1 MTLSTT
7 ELQQEIAAEQGYVD
21 RLYARLDALRDRTT
35 RSLEQVR
42 RAPLVPTPSGR
53 TEREAFD
60 VMHTLRLKQ
69 LSAVEERLVFGRLD
83 LSEDERRYVGRIGLS
98 DEEQHT
104 LLLDW
109 RAPAA
114 SAFYQATA
122 AEPLGVFRR
131 RHIGLRGRTVTTLD
145 DELLDT
151 EALSDGA
158 TVTGDGALMAALT
171 AHRTGRMRDIV
182 ATLQAEQDRIVRAPL
197 PGVLVVQGGPG
208 TGKTAVALHRA
219 AYLLYT
225 HRDRIA
231 GSGVLV
237 VGPSPVFL
245 RYIEQ
250 VLPSLGETGVVL
262 LTPGQLYPGVEAVD
276 ADPPEVAVLKGDL
289 RMAQVVRAAV
299 HGRQRRLAH
308 PLTIDV
314 GGDPLV
320 LHPRVVAEA
329 RGRARQGGRPHND
342 ARVTFVRHL
351 LDDLAGQLARARGVA
366 DDLGERADLIAEL
379 RDSVDVRREL
389 NLLWMPLSATALVT
403 ELFARPDRLAHAAE
417 GILSQRDQ
425 KLLFRERGTPWTV
438 ADVPL
443 LDEAAELIGADV
455 AESAAA
461 RRAAAAAATERAEA
475 LEYAR
480 RVLQTVGVNGPMMT
494 SEVTPEMLVDR
505 LSDGGPLGSVAD
517 RALLDRSWAFGH
529 AVVDEAQ
536 ELSPMQWRMIVRRVP
551 SRSMT
556 VVGDVAQTGSPAGTT
571 SWSAV
576 LEGPAAGRWRVEQ
589 LTVNYRTPA
598 AVMEVATG
606 VLHAHGVEVAAPR
619 SARQGDWAPEA
630 VRLPGRSAAE
640 VAAAVLGAVRADEDA
655 LSGGRFAVLLPRS
668 VSPALVGAV
677 RAGLAGTELADRVD
691 VLTVQQA
698 KGLEFDGVTVVDPAS
713 VLTDSPRGLA
723 DLYVALTR
731 PTQRLTVLHHG
742 DLPPGLDRLP
752 AR

>member
-1 MTLSTT
+1 
-7 ELQQEIAAEQGYVD
+7 
-21 RLYARLDALRDRTT
+21 LDALRDRTT
-35 RSLEQVR
+35 RSLAQVR

-53 TEREAFD
+53 TERDAFTAL
-60 VMHTLRLKQ
+60 HAERLRQ
-69 LSAVEERLVFGRLD
+69 LSAVEDRLAFGRLD
-83 LSEDERRYVGRIGLS
+83 LAVGERRYVGRIGLS
-98 DEEQHT
+98 DDDQSP

-122 AEPLGVFRR
+122 AEPLGVARR
-131 RHIGLRGRTVTTLD
+131 RHLGLRGRTVVSLD
-145 DELLDT
+145 DEVLDA
-151 EALSDGA
+151 EALGQDGLDDG
-158 TVTGDGALMAALT
+158 TVTGEGALMAALT

-262 LTPGQLYPGVEAVD
+262 LTPGQLFPGVEAVD
-276 ADPPEVAVLKGDL
+276 TDPAEVAVLKGDL
-289 RMAQVVRAAV
+289 RLAQVIRAAV
-299 HGRQRRLAH
+299 NGRQRRLAH
-308 PLTIDV
+308 PLALDV
-314 GGDPLV
+314 GGDRLV
-320 LHPRVVAEA
+320 LHPRTVAEA

-351 LDDLAGQLARARGVA
+351 LDDLALQLAVARGVA
-366 DDLGERADLIAEL
+366 EDAGERSDLLAEL
-379 RDSVDVRREL
+379 RDSIDVRREL
-389 NLLWMPLSATALVT
+389 NLLWMPLSAQTLVA
-403 ELFARPDRLAHAAE
+403 ELFTRPDRLAHAAD
-417 GILSQRDQ
+417 GLLSAREQ
-425 KLLFRERGTPWTV
+425 KLLFREQPAPWTV

-455 AESAAA
+455 AESAAG
-461 RRAAAAAATERAEA
+461 RRAAAVAAADRAEA
-475 LEYAR
+475 LEFAR
-480 RVLQTVGVNGPMMT
+480 LALRNAGDAGAML
-494 SEVTPEMLVDR
+494 TPEMLVDR
-505 LSDGGPLGSVAD
+505 FADSGSDATVAE
-517 RALLDRSWAFGH
+517 RARVDRSWAFGH

-571 SWSAV
+571 SWAAA
-576 LEGPAAGRWRVEQ
+576 LEGPAAGRWRVEE

-598 AVMEVATG
+598 AVMDLATG
-606 VLHAHGVEVAAPR
+606 LLHAHGVDVAAPR
-619 SARQGDWAPEA
+619 SAREGEWPPRA
-630 VRLPGRSAAE
+630 VRLGGRSAQD
-640 VAAAVLGAVRADEDA
+640 VATAVAGTVRADDEV
-655 LSGGRFAVLLPRS
+655 LRGGRYAVLLPRS
-668 VSPALVGAV
+668 APQRLPDAV
-677 RAGLAGTELADRVD
+677 RESLGADSELLERVD
-691 VLTVQQA
+691 VMTVEQA
-698 KGLEFDGVTVVDPAS
+698 KGLEFDTVVVVDPAA
-713 VLTDSPRGLA
+713 VLADSPRGLA

-742 DLPPGLDRLP
+742 DLPPGLTHLDGTAPLDGTGSEP
-752 AR
+752 ATDTLW